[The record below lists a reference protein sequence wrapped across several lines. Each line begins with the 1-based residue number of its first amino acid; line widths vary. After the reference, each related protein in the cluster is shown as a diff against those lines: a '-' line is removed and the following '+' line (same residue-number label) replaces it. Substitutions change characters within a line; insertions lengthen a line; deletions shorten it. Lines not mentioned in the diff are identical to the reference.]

1 MSHTSMRRAA
11 VVAFSAMLV
20 ATGLT
25 IGVGPG
31 VAGAAECSPS
41 SHATKR
47 DFSTVWITH
56 NYTKTVTPTEVAAGG
71 LVTYKSV
78 VGTTSIGNPYLNTFI
93 DYPPAGFGAPVKAT
107 VKRYTFP
114 GGQQT
119 AEFTP
124 VPNGAGY
131 QVTSPGWFI
140 NASNPVVVEM
150 TYQVPEDTTP
160 GSTVTSGGIKTK
172 GTVGIANTLP
182 NLTACFTVRH
192 QNPGEVVDG
201 SLDDSGFG
209 SGEGQ
214 LSATGSLEESLAR
227 ILGDVLDGL
236 ISS

>member
-1 MSHTSMRRAA
+1 MRRAA

-25 IGVGPG
+25 IGVGAG
-31 VAGAAECSPS
+31 VAGAAECSPT

-47 DFSTVWITH
+47 DWSTVWITH
-56 NYTKTVTPTEVAAGG
+56 TYDKSVTATEVAAGT

-114 GGQQT
+114 GGQET

-124 VPNGAGY
+124 VPNGSGY
-131 QVTSPGWFI
+131 QVTTTGWFI
-140 NASNPVVVEM
+140 NAANPVTVEM
-150 TYQVPEDTTP
+150 TYMVPEDLP
-160 GSTVTSGGIKTK
+160 AGSTVTSGGIKTK

-182 NLTACFTVRH
+182 NLTACFTVR
-192 QNPGEVVDG
+192 QPNPGEVVDG
-201 SLDDSGFG
+201 SLDETGLG
-209 SGEGQ
+209 SSEGQ
-214 LSATGSLEESLAR
+214 LSATGSLEESIAR
-227 ILGDVLDGL
+227 ILGDVLGGL